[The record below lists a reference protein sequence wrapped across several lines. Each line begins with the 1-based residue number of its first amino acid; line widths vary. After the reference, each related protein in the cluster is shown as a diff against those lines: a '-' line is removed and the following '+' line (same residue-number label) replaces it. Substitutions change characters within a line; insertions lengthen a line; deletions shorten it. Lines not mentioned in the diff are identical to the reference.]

1 VISKANRFIINKELN
16 QSNNVSKCPKSCEKP
31 NNKRRYVIEDSL
43 TAVEN
48 EDEICD
54 IITPDDTE
62 NNHRKESNKVTTY

>member
-1 VISKANRFIINKELN
+1 
-16 QSNNVSKCPKSCEKP
+16 VSKCPKSCEKP